1 MIILAKQQWR
11 EISMHLL
18 ATYLAGLALDI
29 TVNEIFTAVHHLLFP
44 GLPGENVQTVLAVLR
59 DFDVDKED
67 VFFDPISRVAFLNR
81 NSLIFL

>member
-1 MIILAKQQWR
+1 MAAQ
-11 EISMHLL
+11 S
-18 ATYLAGLALDI
+18 GLDI
-29 TVNEIFTAVHHLLFP
+29 TVNEIFTTVHHLLFP